1 MKMVVKT
8 RAREN
13 FRGAANA
20 TVGDLQAALY
30 MVAEEIMTDAKQNYV
45 PVDTGVLRDSGF
57 VNRSTVTAGRVLVTL
72 GFGGAARSYALLVHE
87 RPDTIG
93 QGKNKYLSKPVNAKA
108 PAIPRRLGQFIQY
121 RLARRGV
128 I

>member
-1 MKMVVKT
+1 MKMIVKT

-20 TVGDLQAALY
+20 TVNDLSAALY
-30 MVAEEIMTDAKQNYV
+30 MVAEEIMTESKRDYV
-45 PVDTGVLRDSGF
+45 PVRTGVLRNSGF
-57 VNRSTVTAGRVLVTL
+57 VNRPMVAAGRVTVTL
-72 GFGGAARSYALLVHE
+72 GYGGAARSYALRVHE
-87 RPDTIG
+87 APVTWG

-108 PAIPRRLGQFIQY
+108 AQIPARLGTFIQRRLKS
-121 RLARRGV
+121 RGV